1 MSVMLQMADCLVGW
15 EDCNRGMPDGISA
28 KKTNKVFSL
37 DKIDFEKQPRA
48 QRVSDRTRAD
58 QRRAGRSNF
67 GNLKDA
73 AQTHAGRYTKLGFKS
88 IQDRMEKDP
97 FYLFN
102 NAVGQITPDCCQ
114 FLEDLAKCISPD
126 VGRTR
131 EKREKQLGTGV
142 STRLI
147 SCQTSTET
155 SGSRWTSRRKQ
166 W

>member
-1 MSVMLQMADCLVGW
+1 M
-15 EDCNRGMPDGISA
+15 EITA

-48 QRVSDRTRAD
+48 QRVTDRTRAD

-73 AQTHAGRYTKLGFKS
+73 AQTHAGRYGKLGFKS

-102 NAVGQITPDCCQ
+102 NAVGQITPAANFSKIWQ
-114 FLEDLAKCISPD
+114 SAF

-142 STRLI
+142 STRLVFMPDFARDI
-147 SCQTSTET
+147 RLALDVTKEAMIAHHARLCSHCRSL
-155 SGSRWTSRRKQ
+155 RYWLLIF
-166 W
+166 